1 MSHLSSYSCQSIDQD
16 DIDAVVAVLNSE
28 FLTQGPA
35 TAAFERAVANATN
48 SPFACAVS
56 SATAGLH
63 LALVGLGL
71 LEGDSVWTTPNTFVA
86 TVNAALYCG
95 ASVRLIDIDS
105 ETLNINLDCLERALQ
120 EADRDG
126 QLPKIVIPVHFGG
139 NPVNMEKLSRLS
151 DKYGFKV
158 LEDASHALGSRSQH
172 ETIGQCEFSDAAVFS
187 FHPVKP
193 LTSGEGGVITCKSQ
207 NLHALISRL
216 RSHGVSRE
224 NLNAQHGLPE
234 ELSYEQTDL
243 GWNYRLSDINAA
255 LGTSQ
260 LGKLK
265 TRVEERVRLREI
277 YKNELQPYAVKLQRI
292 DTDCCSSNHLLVA
305 QFENQS
311 MRNEVHNSLRASNI
325 ATNFHYIPIYRHP
338 YHKNIGKI
346 TDFPI
351 MESYFSTGL
360 TLPLHIKLT
369 INEVKQVCTKIKEV
383 ISQ

>member
-1 MSHLSSYSCQSIDQD
+1 
-16 DIDAVVAVLNSE
+16 
-28 FLTQGPA
+28 
-35 TAAFERAVANATN
+35 
-48 SPFACAVS
+48 
-56 SATAGLH
+56 
-63 LALVGLGL
+63 
-71 LEGDSVWTTPNTFVA
+71 
-86 TVNAALYCG
+86 
-95 ASVRLIDIDS
+95 
-105 ETLNINLDCLERALQ
+105 
-120 EADRDG
+120 
-126 QLPKIVIPVHFGG
+126 
-139 NPVNMEKLSRLS
+139 
-151 DKYGFKV
+151 
-158 LEDASHALGSRSQH
+158 
-172 ETIGQCEFSDAAVFS
+172 VFS